1 MKSSVFTAVGLAIG
15 AATACVTPPDAP
27 YTCPTKTYN
36 EDIGVR
42 NHCPHL
48 PSWNSA
54 LTISQF
60 DITPVGSTLKGEYHH
75 LTWTGL
81 TVKDIN
87 TGNHTR
93 GIHPHSPHR
102 YALGTL
108 AGEVD
113 LSISGTK
120 TTTFDIESLWFGCLA
135 PHNTEEGYAAV
146 ECQVSIDCDAPSS
159 MEGHLGPSVTT
170 YTPTGTFGQQMQ
182 KMDVGYTYCT
192 DVPIWVSTV
201 GGPFDR
207 SQDAVLVIDNVK
219 YVAREGEVELQFGG

>member
-1 MKSSVFTAVGLAIG
+1 MKSSVFTAVGLAVG
-15 AATACVTPPDAP
+15 VATACVTPPDAP
-27 YTCPTKTYN
+27 YTCPTETYN
-36 EDIGVR
+36 EDIG
-42 NHCPHL
+42 
-48 PSWNSA
+48 
-54 LTISQF
+54 F

-81 TVKDIN
+81 TVKDVN

-102 YALGTL
+102 YALATL

-135 PHNTEEGYAAV
+135 PHNTESGYAAV

-182 KMDVGYTYCT
+182 KMDVGYKYCT

-201 GGPFDR
+201 GGPWDR
-207 SQDAVLVIDNVK
+207 SQDAVLVIDSVS